1 MSFIT
6 MLATSIGKNLEVFS
20 RVKIPNNWP
29 ISGGSSLFDIT
40 NGAVG
45 EVGLRLP
52 ALTIATDP
60 LDLVLGLLA
69 IPVVEDPLLH
79 SYLTA
84 RLLR

>member
-1 MSFIT
+1 MPE
-6 MLATSIGKNLEVFS
+6 LRQE
-20 RVKIPNNWP
+20 
-29 ISGGSSLFDIT
+29 

-60 LDLVLGLLA
+60 LDSVLGLLA